1 MYSILIENPEVSTS
15 DQYFFAI
22 TIEFYWNECKIIL
35 SRNHRMF
42 LATVRCI
49 RYQIYEKYKK
59 KNTTNNFFFTH
70 KMFVIK
76 HDMKYCYMSVAPVR
90 LISDSQAIPSVPYQ
104 HRCAVF
110 NTHGHG
116 HTCHLRRARTS
127 ISSSI
132 AQLCMF
138 LYYQVWERER
148 ETLILPA
155 KMLSARKEPR
165 LQSQKLNT
173 SNIVTIGQCW

>member
-1 MYSILIENPEVSTS
+1 
-15 DQYFFAI
+15 
-22 TIEFYWNECKIIL
+22 
-35 SRNHRMF
+35 
-42 LATVRCI
+42 
-49 RYQIYEKYKK
+49 
-59 KNTTNNFFFTH
+59 
-70 KMFVIK
+70 MFVIK

-148 ETLILPA
+148 DSYLASENVIGTQRASLTIAKIEHIKHCDDWSVLIIDMVAASPCVRRPDVRRLNLNSTMFLFIIAASKSTLQL
-155 KMLSARKEPR
+155 
-165 LQSQKLNT
+165 
-173 SNIVTIGQCW
+173 